1 MTITKV
7 KVKPVQKHNYDTLDV
22 EETNGL
28 EWAVVY
34 NNGTTIEVIA
44 LFGSKF
50 WAQSFIETYNPE
62 NDDHFEL
69 REVYDNDE

>member
-7 KVKPVQKHNYDTLDV
+7 RVKPVQKQNYDTLDV

-28 EWAVVY
+28 EWVVVY
-34 NNGTTIEVIA
+34 NSGTTIEVIA
-44 LFGSKF
+44 LFGSKY
-50 WAQSFIETYNPE
+50 WAQSFIETHNPE
-62 NDDHFEL
+62 NHDQFEL